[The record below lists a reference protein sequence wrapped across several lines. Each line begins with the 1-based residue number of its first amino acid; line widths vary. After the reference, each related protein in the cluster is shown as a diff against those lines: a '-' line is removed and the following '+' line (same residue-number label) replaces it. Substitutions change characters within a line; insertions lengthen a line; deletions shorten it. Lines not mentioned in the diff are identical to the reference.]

1 LFQLVIGGKFIWV
14 KGRFIFAQTQPD
26 LVNFSCIQFLE
37 APKGN
42 LFILHEYLSG
52 LENLI
57 KKERNELEERIRKGE
72 AAPATA
78 HELLEIENKRWKE
91 GERVR
96 KELDETLR
104 DLSSKFLDHQET
116 KIKLAVKGLHDSIDT
131 MILAIL
137 KSILTRIEKGNISDQ
152 ITFEQI
158 IFNIQRNYKEIR
170 RILENVWPSISGE
183 LGIPSTIRIQNEK
196 EIDIREATRSVE
208 LDAFKKRI
216 RKRWERRK
224 S

>member
-1 LFQLVIGGKFIWV
+1 L
-14 KGRFIFAQTQPD
+14 A
-26 LVNFSCIQFLE
+26 
-37 APKGN
+37 
-42 LFILHEYLSG
+42 
-52 LENLI
+52 I
-57 KKERNELEERIRKGE
+57 KEVYDG
-72 AAPATA
+72 
-78 HELLEIENKRWKE
+78 
-91 GERVR
+91 
-96 KELDETLR
+96 
-104 DLSSKFLDHQET
+104 
-116 KIKLAVKGLHDSIDT
+116 IDA

-137 KSILTRIEKGNISDQ
+137 KSILTRIEKGNISDH

-196 EIDIREATRSVE
+196 EIDIREETRSVE

-224 S
+224 G